1 MKKRVL
7 MIAAVWLALI
17 ALVRLGTDPQE
28 LSWAFEGG
36 QGILLTAQQAQER
49 EDAYALRM
57 AQEKQEAAQRAARGE
72 WGKEDLYAGA
82 PETRPGRDDELG
94 LNLMWG
100 EYDVTVTYRSP
111 EPVRVRV
118 VSAGRQP
125 FIEGAEH
132 TLPQGDGAAQIH
144 FILTDS
150 AEQVALACDLPQD
163 AAVTRVTVRSSGA
176 GVFSRDLAAYA
187 ALAGAV
193 LTALLLL
200 RGEARRRDAL
210 ALALTALFA
219 SMPLLFD
226 GLYGGHDLFFHLNRV
241 EGIASALRAGQL
253 PARIHASTLLGYG
266 YASGVFYPEL
276 FLYLPAVLRNL
287 GVSLCAGMKVL
298 YGLINLAVVCACYA
312 SARALLHDRR
322 VALGAAV
329 LYALCPYRLAGLYTR
344 AALGEALAMIFFPL
358 VILAMAEVLT
368 RDARRWPLLALGMT
382 GLLMSHLL
390 SAMFAA
396 VCCALA
402 ALCCARR
409 LAREPRRI
417 GAILLAAG
425 LTALCALWFLVP
437 MLDYTLAGGISTS
450 VAIDTSAQAMQPGA
464 LLVGFAGA
472 GAGLPEEALDFS
484 YSVGVV
490 PGLAL
495 LAGCALLAV
504 RLYAGGL
511 RAAGREDR
519 LCAALLLMG
528 ALLLACATPL
538 FPWAW
543 ACSLRRPFSTLFM
556 QIQYPW
562 RLVGVAA
569 PMLSLAAAWGYL
581 RDERHRTPMLA
592 VLAAMSVTLGGFA
605 MQMNVQD
612 VPVLLPDG
620 FCDTRIGQYEYTY
633 EGTEK
638 SALVPGEIVVDRAP
652 GFSVGDVHKQGTSLS
667 FTLNAAQGCAYVEVP
682 LLYYPGYRAEA
693 DGVPLRVVRGDN
705 NVIRLYGVQE
715 GSGIAVRVW
724 FEAPGLWLGAQALS
738 VLGAALLA
746 LSLARMRKRRGV

>member
-1 MKKRVL
+1 MKKKAL
-7 MIAAVWLALI
+7 TIACVWLALI
-17 ALVRLGTDPQE
+17 ALVWIGTDPE
-28 LSWAFEGG
+28 EASWTFEGG
-36 QGILLTAQQAQER
+36 QGILLTAQQAQSR
-49 EDAYALRM
+49 EDAYALAM
-57 AQEKQEAAQRAARGE
+57 AREKQEAAERATRGE
-72 WGKEDLYAGA
+72 WGKDDLYGGA
-82 PETRPGRDDELG
+82 PETRPARDEALG

-100 EYDVTVTYRSP
+100 AYDATITYHSP

-118 VSAGRQP
+118 VSAGRQS
-125 FIEGAEH
+125 FIENAEH
-132 TLPQGDGAAQIH
+132 TLPEGSGAMQLH
-144 FILTDS
+144 FTLTDS
-150 AEQVALACDLPQD
+150 AEQVALACDLPEG
-163 AAVTRVTVRSSGA
+163 ASIARVTVHASGA

-187 ALAGAV
+187 ALAGAAV
-193 LTALLLL
+193 TVLLLL

-210 ALALTALFA
+210 ALMLTALFA
-219 SMPLLFD
+219 GMPLLFS
-226 GLYGGHDLFFHLNRV
+226 GLYSGHDLFFHLNRI
-241 EGIASALRAGQL
+241 EGMASALRAGQL

-287 GVSLCAGMKVL
+287 GVSLCASVKVL
-298 YGLINLAVVCACYA
+298 EGLINLAVAFSCYA
-312 SARALLHDRR
+312 AARALLHDRR

-344 AALGEALAMIFFPL
+344 AALGESLAMIFLPL
-358 VILAMAEVLT
+358 VIWGMTEVLT

-402 ALCCARR
+402 AVCCAGR
-409 LAREPRRI
+409 LVREMRRI
-417 GAILLAAG
+417 GAMLLAAG

-437 MLDYTLAGGISTS
+437 MLDYARAGGISTS
-450 VAIDTSAQAMQPGA
+450 VAIDTAAQALQPGA

-472 GAGLPEEALDFS
+472 GASLPEAALDFS

-490 PGLAL
+490 PGLSL
-495 LAGCALLAV
+495 LVGCALLAV

-519 LCAALLLMG
+519 LCAALLLLG

-538 FPWAW
+538 FPWAR

-581 RDERHRTPMLA
+581 REERHRTPMLA
-592 VLAAMSVTLGGFA
+592 LLTALSMALAGFA
-605 MQMNVQD
+605 MQMTVQD
-612 VPVLLPDG
+612 VPVLTPDG
-620 FCDTRIGQYEYTY
+620 YCDTRIGQYEYTY
-633 EGTEK
+633 VGTEK
-638 SALVPGEIVVDRAP
+638 SALVPGEIVAAEAP
-652 GFSVGDVHKQGTSLS
+652 GFTVEDYRKRGTSLS
-667 FTLNAAQGCAYVEVP
+667 FTLNAPQGCAYVEVP

-693 DGVPLRVVRGDN
+693 DGVPCRVVRGDN
-705 NVIRLYGVQE
+705 SVVRIYGVPE
-715 GSGIAVRVW
+715 GSGTAVRVA

-738 VLGAALLA
+738 ALGAVLLA
-746 LSLARMRKRRGV
+746 LSLAGMRRRRGA